1 MNKTAYR
8 VLSILVIAAFIVG
21 NITPAYAQA
30 TNVVTEAEQEREKQL
45 TRELS
50 LNLPETTDDPN
61 YPMTFVDPSGKGVE
75 VTINDKV
82 ISNAQSPMIL
92 PNLAIGK
99 YTIAF
104 KFTSKEGLVRVLSK
118 NLIIAP
124 KAPSFDSTIKTR
136 VVRPAQVVLNGTALP
151 ASTVQIIINSQKVHK
166 VTTNQEGKW
175 ELIVPDP
182 TEGKMHIIAFVIR
195 DGFTSE
201 PSKTIEIEYLLN
213 ENTVNPVTAVTATE
227 DKTKEL
233 LKNVYNYVQ
242 QNPNEFYL
250 AVAIAIA
257 FIVLILVFTYV
268 RRNRKQKEEKT
279 LATQLK
285 NLVSSPNILAIMD
298 DNDATDSKSKNQNE
312 KSKDQTKEV
321 VTNEEKKVKTKN
333 KKAETNNA
341 DTLQNKKSKIKKQKE
356 KKKESETK
364 EEVTAKPPEAKQE
377 NKTTEEEVSEP
388 QKKTLSKEEFLK
400 QFQVNSENE
409 QSEK

>member
-1 MNKTAYR
+1 MNKTASR
-8 VLSILVIAAFIVG
+8 LLSILIITAIIVG
-21 NITPAYAQA
+21 NITPAYAQS

-82 ISNAQSPMIL
+82 SSNAQSPMIL

-99 YTIAF
+99 YTITF
-104 KFTSKEGLVRVLSK
+104 KFTNKEGLVRVLSK

-136 VVRPAQVVLNGTALP
+136 VVRPSQVVLNGTALP

-182 TEGKMHIIAFVIR
+182 LEGKMNIIAFVIR

-201 PSKTIEIEYLLN
+201 ASKIIEVEYLLN
-213 ENTVNPVTAVTATE
+213 ENTVNPVTAVSATE

-233 LKNVYNYVQ
+233 LKNVYNYIQ

-257 FIVLILVFTYV
+257 FVVLILVFTYV

-285 NLVSSPNILAIMD
+285 NLVSSPNILAIMED
-298 DNDATDSKSKNQNE
+298 DTTTSSKSKNQNE
-312 KSKDQTKEV
+312 KTKDISVKED
-321 VTNEEKKVKTKN
+321 KKTKT
-333 KKAETNNA
+333 KKQKAETKDA
-341 DTLQNKKSKIKKQKE
+341 DAQQNVKSKTKKQKID
-356 KKKESETK
+356 KKKPEIKEEKVTAKPLETK
-364 EEVTAKPPEAKQE
+364 EEDKIS
-377 NKTTEEEVSEP
+377 EEVSEP

-400 QFQVNSENE
+400 QFQANSENE
-409 QSEK
+409 QNEK